1 MPDLVEMG
9 SESRVSHGQ
18 TQRSESVKSQ
28 TQTETPGLRTERSA
42 PVTTIERRSPTVETT
57 RQFGTGAET
66 TTNEDIGAAVTITL
80 RAKISYQPPCA

>member
-1 MPDLVEMG
+1 MPDVVLTKQ
-9 SESRVSHGQ
+9 ESRSTKGTSLTEV
-18 TQRSESVKSQ
+18 TVRNQ

>member
-1 MPDLVEMG
+1 MPDVVLTQQ
-9 SESRVSHGQ
+9 ESRSTKGTSLTEV
-18 TQRSESVKSQ
+18 TARTQ

>member
-1 MPDLVEMG
+1 MPDIVLTQQ
-9 SESRVSHGQ
+9 ESRSTKG
-18 TQRSESVKSQ
+18 TSLSEVTVRNQ